1 MKKEQ
6 GLKIEVA
13 TFRVTV
19 VAVML
24 SLLCTCGASN
34 FDPLILIPGNGGN
47 QLEARLTNHV
57 ILAPFT
63 QCFAERMTLHYH
75 QELDDYFNTPGVQT
89 RIPHF
94 GSTNSLPYLKHI
106 TGYMAPLVDSL
117 QKLGYADGE
126 TLYGLAAE
134 GHSSQVGSKFLKGL
148 KNLIEEASNS
158 NNGKPVI
165 LLSHKPPSWRKKFI
179 KHFIALS
186 APWGGDIDEM
196 YTFAS
201 GNTLGVPLVDPL
213 LVRDEQRSSE
223 SNLWLLPNP
232 KVFGPQKP
240 IVITPNKTY
249 SAHDMVDFLKDIG
262 FPEGVYPYETRIV
275 PLIGNIQAP
284 QVPITCIMG
293 TGVRTL
299 ETLFYGKGDFDERP
313 EISYGDGDGTV
324 NLVSL
329 LVFQSLW
336 KEEKNQYLKVVKIDG
351 VRILQY
357 LKMRLH

>member
-94 GSTNSLPYLKHI
+94 GSTNSLPYLNNEHFHRLKVTSLNRHI
-106 TGYMAPLVDSL
+106 TFR
-117 QKLGYADGE
+117 
-126 TLYGLAAE
+126 YGLAAE
-134 GHSSQVGSKFLKGL
+134 GHSSQVGSRFLKGL

-158 NNGKPVI
+158 YNGKPVI
-165 LLSHKPPSWRKKFI
+165 LLS
-179 KHFIALS
+179 LT
-186 APWGGDIDEM
+186 PWGGDIDEM

>member
-47 QLEARLTNHV
+47 QLEASV

-126 TLYGLAAE
+126 TLFGRHTSILKDEVALNEIVGEISSINSHAELGL
-134 GHSSQVGSKFLKGL
+134 
-148 KNLIEEASNS
+148 SNS
-158 NNGKPVI
+158 HAEFWKQE
-165 LLSHKPPSWRKKFI
+165 I
-179 KHFIALS
+179 KHS
-186 APWGGDIDEM
+186 
-196 YTFAS
+196 
-201 GNTLGVPLVDPL
+201 
-213 LVRDEQRSSE
+213 
-223 SNLWLLPNP
+223 
-232 KVFGPQKP
+232 
-240 IVITPNKTY
+240 
-249 SAHDMVDFLKDIG
+249 
-262 FPEGVYPYETRIV
+262 
-275 PLIGNIQAP
+275 
-284 QVPITCIMG
+284 
-293 TGVRTL
+293 
-299 ETLFYGKGDFDERP
+299 
-313 EISYGDGDGTV
+313 
-324 NLVSL
+324 
-329 LVFQSLW
+329 
-336 KEEKNQYLKVVKIDG
+336 
-351 VRILQY
+351 
-357 LKMRLH
+357 